1 MTSEIQ
7 QLLETLMDNNT
18 EEQQEF
24 LEIVRRINNMVKDT
38 SQNEKKMQQD
48 RD

>member
-18 EEQQEF
+18 EEQEF